1 MRHRALALAVASIAL
16 GAASEQARAWTD
28 CPGSY
33 TKYSYY
39 KPSPLPTADT
49 RCDYDSAGHCLNI
62 DLVGYL
68 FKPPPPPPGQI
79 GQIAG
84 FPLLVFNHGSES
96 DPGPKCAEGEYFS
109 QKGFVVFVPVRRG
122 HTGSTGMTFAEYT
135 SGLPNVPSTHECSTP
150 NQSGPCKMEYLHRQE
165 TDVENAINFVKAL
178 RVGLF
183 GPTLVNPDR
192 IAIMG
197 HSFGGIVTTF
207 SNAKNM
213 GQKVAISIAGASQSW
228 EGNDSA
234 SSEMIEAVTNAV
246 APIYFLEPM
255 NDHSI
260 MPTIVLSQVAGINCR
275 LFQAALFPAS
285 EVGGSASTITIDD
298 YKGDWDGDGKT
309 YDPRD
314 KAHGT
319 FTGVRI
325 DEWSPTV
332 LEFINRYFAKPGKN
346 DSLCVGTSVGND

>member
-1 MRHRALALAVASIAL
+1 MHYRALSVVVAGLAFGAVSGRAL
-16 GAASEQARAWTD
+16 AWTD

-33 TKYSYY
+33 TKYTYY
-39 KPSPLPTADT
+39 KPTPLPTADS
-49 RCDYDSAGHCLNI
+49 RCDYDASGHCTKI
-62 DLVGYL
+62 EEIGYL
-68 FKPPPPPPGQI
+68 YKPPPPPPGQI

-96 DPGPKCAEGEYFS
+96 DPGPKCAEGQYFS

-122 HTGSTGMTFAEYT
+122 HVGSTGMTFAEYT
-135 SGLPNVPSTHECSTP
+135 SGLPGVPSTHECSTP
-150 NQSGPCKMEYLHRQE
+150 GQSGPCKMEYLHRQE
-165 TDVENAINFVKAL
+165 TDVQNAITFVKGL
-178 RVGLF
+178 TVGLF
-183 GPTLVNPDR
+183 GPKLVNADR
-192 IAIMG
+192 IALMG

-207 SNAKNM
+207 SNAKDM

-228 EGNDSA
+228 EGNASA
-234 SSEMIEAVTNAV
+234 QTEMIAAVSDAV

-260 MPTIVLSQVAGINCR
+260 QPTNVLSQVAGMNCR

-285 EVGGSASTITIDD
+285 EVTGNSTITIDD
-298 YKGDWDGDGKT
+298 YEGDWDGDGT
-309 YDPRD
+309 TFDPRD

-319 FTGVRI
+319 FTSSRI

-332 LEFINRYFAKPGKN
+332 LEFINRYFAHPGKN
-346 DSLCVGTSVGND
+346 DSLCIGTSVGND